1 MKGLKTRIEVVGYPG
16 TGGFS
21 VNGHFIGPRDG
32 EPTPVLAANFVVQEI
47 IMELA
52 RQLQR
57 NTD

>member
-32 EPTPVLAANFVVQEI
+32 EPTPVLRVVPDLRVE
-47 IMELA
+47 E
-52 RQLQR
+52 
-57 NTD
+57 